1 MPVMRPNTLPVET
14 LLALRQQL
22 DDLPP
27 RAPERHTLIADTA
40 TLYGVSPATVYRAL
54 RDFYKPKLVGRTDR
68 GQSRR
73 LPTAQMERYCE
84 LVAALKVRTTNRQ

>member
-14 LLALRQQL
+14 LLTLRQQL

-27 RAPERHTLIADTA
+27 RAPERHTLIGDTA

-54 RDFYKPKLVGRTDR
+54 RDFYKPKLVGRTEVNLADYR
-68 GQSRR
+68 PRKWSA
-73 LPTAQMERYCE
+73 T
-84 LVAALKVRTTNRQ
+84 VSS